1 MAYTIVYPRNSYYQS
16 PYCYSS
22 SRYSPLPLASTNPWF
37 DVYDDLF
44 CNYYH
49 PYQYKI
55 VGLIPAERQRS
66 APKQCNK
73 ACKDAA
79 SKECC
84 NTEKSSQSQSAS
96 KKEDETVK
104 EPNLSKPSSRE
115 NTSKTDKSKKS
126 TAKKVI
132 APWFSLLNDRPWY
145 TFADIFGE
153 ATSDD
158 CSACPEEYCQ
168 TSDDNSSLANHPQD
182 IVTSRSHTE
191 SRTQS
196 NGKDKY
202 AYCKSSFKKKNGE
215 SKTVITQTIGDQ
227 KHTVTTIV
235 DAEGNECQSEDYIN
249 VEEDQIEEFKES
261 LKKFQCGQVCN
272 STCQKLC
279 DEAAASNEA
288 ESKKESDKE

>member
-22 SRYSPLPLASTNPWF
+22 SHYSPLPLASNPWF
-37 DVYDDLF
+37 DAYDDLF
-44 CNYYH
+44 SNYDH
-49 PYQYKI
+49 PCQYKI
-55 VGLIPAERQRS
+55 VGLLPSERQRS
-66 APKQCNK
+66 APKQCN
-73 ACKDAA
+73 ATCKEAA

-84 NTEKSSQSQSAS
+84 TTEKSSQSQSAS
-96 KKEDETVK
+96 KKEDETAK
-104 EPNLSKPSSRE
+104 EPNLSKPSSGE
-115 NTSKTDKSKKS
+115 NTSKTGKSKKS
-126 TAKKVI
+126 TARKVI

-158 CSACPEEYCQ
+158 YSACPEECYR
-168 TSDDNSSLANHPQD
+168 TSDDNSSLANRPQD

-202 AYCKSSFKKKNGE
+202 AYYKSSFKKQNGE

-227 KHTVTTIV
+227 KHTVTTII
-235 DAEGNECQSEDYIN
+235 DAEGNERQSEDYIK

-272 STCQKLC
+272 STCKKLC
-279 DEAAASNEA
+279 NEAAGSNKA
-288 ESKKESDKE
+288 ERKRESDEE